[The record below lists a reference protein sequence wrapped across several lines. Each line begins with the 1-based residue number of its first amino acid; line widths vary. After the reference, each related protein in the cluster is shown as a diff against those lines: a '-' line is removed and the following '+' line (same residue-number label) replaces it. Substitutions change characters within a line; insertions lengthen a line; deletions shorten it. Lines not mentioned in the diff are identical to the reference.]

1 MKHTESEKKLIKA
14 LKEDPNKSFPL
25 LFEQFQP
32 PLYAHALRLL
42 GRGEAAKDAVQ
53 DTFMTALT
61 KIDQLRDKA
70 AIQYWL
76 HTILRN
82 HCRMYLRRRK
92 KEFHEGAGWGDLPD
106 KPVPAAIVKQLHQR
120 QSRESVLSG
129 LSRLP
134 EKLRLPLLLR
144 YYSIFNSYQLIA
156 DILGI
161 PAGTVRSRLSR
172 AKKRLLKRFDRK
184 EGLLQNTG
192 KSPGSATLT
201 EKYKDAVRAFY
212 RGDKTRF
219 LECFAEDL
227 QLRFTSG
234 KEATGRRRWALE
246 WEEDLESGVR
256 FQPNQILSSGGLTIM
271 EGAFRNPPHDPH
283 HCPPV
288 GAFVLFHR
296 DEIVYKVH
304 VHYGEQLK

>member
-1 MKHTESEKKLIKA
+1 M
-14 LKEDPNKSFPL
+14 
-25 LFEQFQP
+25 
-32 PLYAHALRLL
+32 
-42 GRGEAAKDAVQ
+42 
-53 DTFMTALT
+53 
-61 KIDQLRDKA
+61 
-70 AIQYWL
+70 
-76 HTILRN
+76 
-82 HCRMYLRRRK
+82 
-92 KEFHEGAGWGDLPD
+92 
-106 KPVPAAIVKQLHQR
+106 
-120 QSRESVLSG
+120 LSG

-201 EKYKDAVRAFY
+201 EKYKDAVQAFY
-212 RGDKTRF
+212 KGNRKRF

-234 KEATGRRRWALE
+234 KEATGRRRMALE

-256 FQPNQILSSGGLTIM
+256 FQPKQILSSGGLTIM
-271 EGAFRNPPHDPH
+271 AGAFRNPPHDPH
-283 HCPPV
+283 PYPPA
-288 GAFVLFHR
+288 GTFVLFHR
-296 DEIVYKVH
+296 DGMVYRMH
-304 VHYGEQLK
+304 VHYGEELYST